1 MAMMDF
7 GRHRGLDSSEVPVSY
22 LLWAANT
29 MSPVPD
35 CVVQEID
42 RRSKWGREAA
52 VCQEALANAWLAKA
66 RQDRRR
72 ARRQRRR
79 GPGSGWIKGA
89 DFDRLRAE
97 QGEPKGCPWE

>member
-1 MAMMDF
+1 MARMDF
-7 GRHRGLDSSEVPVSY
+7 GRHKGLDSSEVPVSY

-42 RRSKWGREAA
+42 RRSRSGRDAA
-52 VCQEALANAWLAKA
+52 VCQEAVSNAWLARAKA
-66 RQDRRR
+66 QKKRRKR
-72 ARRQRRR
+72 KPATGRF
-79 GPGSGWIKGA
+79 KGA

-97 QGEPKGCPWE
+97 QGEPKGCPWD

>member
-1 MAMMDF
+1 MARMDF

-29 MSPVPD
+29 MNPVPA

-42 RRSKWGREAA
+42 RRSRCGRDAA
-52 VCQEALANAWLAKA
+52 LCQEAVANAWLARAKA
-66 RQDRRR
+66 QKKKRKRKRHTGR
-72 ARRQRRR
+72 A
-79 GPGSGWIKGA
+79 KGA

-97 QGEPKGCPWE
+97 QGEPKGCPWD